1 MDRASVIRHAARKA
15 RRHGGVATIAAITLV
30 LSTTPAVALTPVEVV
45 GGPRHQY
52 SPSSNGTH
60 LAWTTVTGSRS
71 RGRSV
76 YVKEL
81 PDGAAER
88 INPIGTAARA
98 AAFVGSS
105 DVVVYTQRRGGDWD
119 LYFYDIASGTR
130 TEAPAPVNGATT
142 EEWGRPMASDQYILF
157 WRQKYSPA
165 GELLNG
171 WLLLYDRVAETMRTL
186 ATGLGYY
193 FAGSAG
199 ATYVSW
205 TACGV
210 QRWFPHCSAYFWSES
225 GGTVRLAGPQGRNQ
239 YAPVIDETDGTI
251 YFVRAVRHACGEKVT
266 IRRADLGS
274 DTSTVLA
281 SLPAG
286 IDTDWVQSV
295 ARDTSTGH
303 LDLYFDRYRCK
314 QNTGDIY
321 ALRGVDTV

>member
-1 MDRASVIRHAARKA
+1 MDRASVIRHATRKA
-15 RRHGGVATIAAITLV
+15 RRRGGVAAIAAITLV
-30 LSTTPAVALTPVEVV
+30 LSATPAVALTPVEVV
-45 GGPRHQY
+45 GGPRNQY
-52 SPSSNGTH
+52 SPSSNGTYV
-60 LAWTTVTGSRS
+60 AWTTVTGGDS

-98 AAFVGSS
+98 AHFVGSS
-105 DVVVYTQRRGGDWD
+105 DVVVYTQRRGGHWD
-119 LYFYDIASGTR
+119 IYFYDLASGTR
-130 TEAPAPVNGATT
+130 TKAPALVDGATT
-142 EEWGRPMASDQYILF
+142 EEWSPMASDRYILF
-157 WRQKYSPA
+157 WRQKYSRA

-193 FAGSAG
+193 FPGSAG

-205 TACGV
+205 TTCDLA
-210 QRWFPHCSAYFWSES
+210 RWVPNCNAHYWSES
-225 GGTVRLAGPQGRNQ
+225 GGAVRLTRPKDRIQ

-286 IDTDWVQSV
+286 IDTDYVQSV

-303 LDLYFDRYRCK
+303 LDLYFDRYRCE

-321 ALRGVDTV
+321 ALRGVDAV